1 MPHQRFGIWLH
12 SESTMKH
19 ATTFLAILAMVFL
32 GSCVGLEYPD
42 YWDFDHSVL
51 RNILTLPF
59 EIVFTPIIFI
69 LKLLPVL

>member
-1 MPHQRFGIWLH
+1 MRNLL
-12 SESTMKH
+12 T
-19 ATTFLAILAMVFL
+19 ALAILALFFL

-42 YWDFDHSVL
+42 YWTFDHGVV

-59 EIVFTPIIFI
+59 EIIFTPIIFL